1 MKKII
6 LFFFLLFIFNFI
18 STQDVKA
25 QSTVTF
31 CSTADAGWGTDDCVT
46 LCPDLNIT
54 SLANGNVGFCHGKTT
69 KYQMTIQRIDLGTSE
84 GFNGYKCTIFEGT
97 IITDSATASAGK
109 TISNKPLK
117 YKHCNETT
125 YDRVYMYADRK
136 ILVAGNTIY
145 PGSSPA
151 KVARTTSACKTDN
164 ISTVS
169 NLTWLDVRDETNST
183 TQLTNWNDPNLCLG
197 RYTTSMNTHVIKTE
211 KGTFSTTDYSSSSN
225 ETNEWD
231 DFKSLYLT
239 SLETANSDGFYLDAG
254 STIIGAKLNNA
265 NQIIYFFGKD
275 SSNTIIKGL
284 DKPFDKKKQ
293 LKFEINYI
301 ALERG
306 KDFGLRFWF
315 LNAGGVAKLMGV
327 SPGENG
333 LYLTISQF

>member
-1 MKKII
+1 MKKLII
-6 LFFFLLFIFNFI
+6 FFFLLFIFNFI

-31 CSTADAGWGTDDCVT
+31 CSTAEWGTDDCVS
-46 LCPDLNIT
+46 LCSDLNIT
-54 SLANGNVGFCHGKTT
+54 SLASDVGFCHGKTT

-117 YKHCNETT
+117 YKHCKETT

-136 ILVAGNTIY
+136 VLIAGNTIY
-145 PGSSPA
+145 PGSSPP
-151 KVARTTSACKTDN
+151 KIARTTSACKTDS
-164 ISTVS
+164 ISKLS
-169 NLTWLDVRDETNST
+169 NLTWLDVIQTANPT
-183 TQLTNWNDPNLCLG
+183 INWTDSSLCLG

-211 KGTFSTTDYSSSSN
+211 KATFSTTDYSSSSN

-315 LNAGGVAKLMGV
+315 LNAGGVDKLMGV

>member
-1 MKKII
+1 MIKKLII
-6 LFFFLLFIFNFI
+6 FFFVIFIFNFI
-18 STQDVKA
+18 SSQDAKA

-31 CSTADAGWGTDDCVT
+31 CSTAEWGTDDCVS
-46 LCPDLNIT
+46 LCSDLNIT
-54 SLANGNVGFCHGKTT
+54 SLASDVGFCHGKTT

-117 YKHCNETT
+117 YKHCKETT

-136 ILVAGNTIY
+136 VLIAGNTIY
-145 PGSSPA
+145 PGSSPP
-151 KVARTTSACKTDN
+151 KIARTTSACKTDST
-164 ISTVS
+164 STVS
-169 NLTWLDVRDETNST
+169 NLNWLDLKQTANPT
-183 TQLTNWNDPNLCLG
+183 TNWNDPNLCLG
-197 RYTTSMNTHVIKTE
+197 RYTTGMNTHVIKTE
-211 KGTFSTTDYSSSSN
+211 KATFSTTDYSSLSN

-254 STIIGAKLNNA
+254 STILGAKLNNA
-265 NQIIYFFGKD
+265 NQIIYFLGKD

>member
-1 MKKII
+1 MIKKII
-6 LFFFLLFIFNFI
+6 LFFFVLFIFNFI
-18 STQDVKA
+18 SAQDVKA

-31 CSTADAGWGTDDCVT
+31 CSTADWGTDGCVSS
-46 LCPDLNIT
+46 CPDLNIT
-54 SLANGNVGFCHGKTT
+54 GLTNGNVGFCHGKTT

-97 IITDSATASAGK
+97 IITDSATATAGK

-117 YKHCNETT
+117 YKHCKETT

-136 ILVAGNTIY
+136 ILVAGNTTY
-145 PGSSPA
+145 PSSSPA
-151 KVARTTSACKTDN
+151 KVARTTSACKTDS

-169 NLTWLDVRDETNST
+169 NLTWLDVRQTANPT
-183 TQLTNWNDPNLCLG
+183 INWTDSSLCLG

-211 KGTFSTTDYSSSSN
+211 KATFSTTDYSSLSN

-275 SSNTIIKGL
+275 SSNTISEWEDVIDIETTKIEYHDFYEDVCFLLLLACGL
-284 DKPFDKKKQ
+284 Q
-293 LKFEINYI
+293 VELQMY
-301 ALERG
+301 
-306 KDFGLRFWF
+306 
-315 LNAGGVAKLMGV
+315 
-327 SPGENG
+327 
-333 LYLTISQF
+333 Q

>member
-1 MKKII
+1 MIKKLII
-6 LFFFLLFIFNFI
+6 FFFVIFIFNFI
-18 STQDVKA
+18 SSQDAKA

-31 CSTADAGWGTDDCVT
+31 CSTAEWGTDDCVS
-46 LCPDLNIT
+46 LCSDLNIT
-54 SLANGNVGFCHGKTT
+54 SLASDVGFCHGKTT

-117 YKHCNETT
+117 YKHCKETT

-136 ILVAGNTIY
+136 VLIAGNTIY
-145 PGSSPA
+145 PGSSPP
-151 KVARTTSACKTDN
+151 KIARTTSACKTDST
-164 ISTVS
+164 STVS
-169 NLTWLDVRDETNST
+169 NLNWLDLKQTANPT
-183 TQLTNWNDPNLCLG
+183 TNWNDPNLCLG
-197 RYTTSMNTHVIKTE
+197 RYTTGMNTHVIKTE
-211 KGTFSTTDYSSSSN
+211 KATFSTTDYSSLSN

-254 STIIGAKLNNA
+254 STIVGAKLNNA

-284 DKPFDKKKQ
+284 DKPFDKKKK

-315 LNAGGVAKLMGV
+315 
-327 SPGENG
+327 
-333 LYLTISQF
+333 

>member
-1 MKKII
+1 MIKKII
-6 LFFFLLFIFNFI
+6 LFFFVLFIFNFI
-18 STQDVKA
+18 SAQDAKA

-31 CSTADAGWGTDDCVT
+31 CSTADWGTDGCVSS
-46 LCPDLNIT
+46 CPDLNIT
-54 SLANGNVGFCHGKTT
+54 GLTNGNVGFCHGKTT

-97 IITDSATASAGK
+97 IITDSATATAGK
-109 TISNKPLK
+109 TISNKPLE
-117 YKHCNETT
+117 YKHCKETT

-136 ILVAGNTIY
+136 ILVAGNTTY
-145 PGSSPA
+145 PSSSPA
-151 KVARTTSACKTDN
+151 KVARTTSACKTDS

-169 NLTWLDVRDETNST
+169 NLTWLDVRQTANPT
-183 TQLTNWNDPNLCLG
+183 INWTDSSLCLG

-211 KGTFSTTDYSSSSN
+211 KATFSTTDYSSSSN

-239 SLETANSDGFYLDAG
+239 SLETANSDGFHLDAG